1 MRTALLLLALSL
13 AACGDDPTPP
23 AANIHVTAANS
34 AEPAPAAG
42 NQAAA
47 RQEDDD
53 DSSADAA
60 GVLRRYYGF
69 IAKGAWEDAA
79 GLRADPGAA
88 KRLEENFRAYSRYD
102 VEVGTP
108 SKPVA
113 SKGFLFVEVPVMI
126 TGEFRGGKPFGST
139 GSVTLRRPA
148 ENGGW
153 RVFTG

>member
-1 MRTALLLLALSL
+1 LTLALSL
-13 AACGDDPTPP
+13 AACSDDPAPP
-23 AANIHVTAANS
+23 AANMHVTVANT
-34 AEPAPAAG
+34 AQPEPAAG
-42 NQAAA
+42 NSAAVK
-47 RQEDDD
+47 EEDD

-79 GLRADPGAA
+79 RLRADPDAA
-88 KRLEENFRAYSRYD
+88 KRLEENFRAYSRYA

-108 SKPVA
+108 SKPVE

-139 GSVTLRRPA
+139 GSVTLRRA
-148 ENGGW
+148 KDDGW
-153 RVFTG
+153 RVYTG